1 MGDDLFQFEFT
12 MESQLKWVL
21 ANGPWS
27 FEDHPLALRRWK
39 RGMTTTLV
47 RFTSMPMWDQVW
59 ALPFEGKDVGRMF
72 PQFVR
77 EVSHNTSFQLVCGQ
91 GFATVC
97 VEDGLRFT
105 HLLTWGMIF
114 FNSNLPWRVN

>member
-1 MGDDLFQFEFT
+1 MEKLLRLGLHRGKGCWKNVIKVGVT

-59 ALPFEGKDVGRMF
+59 ALPFEGKDVGRVF
-72 PQFVR
+72 P
-77 EVSHNTSFQLVCGQ
+77 
-91 GFATVC
+91 
-97 VEDGLRFT
+97 
-105 HLLTWGMIF
+105 
-114 FNSNLPWRVN
+114 

>member
-39 RGMTTTLV
+39 RGMTTTSV
-47 RFTSMPMWDQVW
+47 RFTSMPMWVQVW
-59 ALPFEGKDVGRMF
+59 ALPFDLLLEEVGRDIGNGSGEVLKVDLKVF
-72 PQFVR
+72 SFDQACFIRVR
-77 EVSHNTSFQLVCGQ
+77 
-91 GFATVC
+91 
-97 VEDGLRFT
+97 VE
-105 HLLTWGMIF
+105 LL
-114 FNSNLPWRVN
+114 LDKPLC